1 MLLSI
6 CAAPVYPNANR
17 YHEKKGEH
25 MKKEFDFSKVNVLS
39 E

>member
-6 CAAPVYPNANR
+6 CAAAVYQTVIT
-17 YHEKKGEH
+17 KKGEH